1 MRVSAGI
8 PSPLGAR
15 FEGTGTNFALFS
27 AHAEK
32 VELCLF
38 DPAGA
43 RELARIALPARTGD
57 IWHGRL
63 DEITPGQP
71 YGYRVHGPYEPRDGD
86 RFNPNK
92 LLLDPYARQLIG
104 RFTWSDTHFGYHR
117 GSARADL
124 SFDRRDNADAMPKS
138 VVSAPTP
145 ARDGARRPGI
155 AWEDTV
161 IYEAHVKGLTMLRED
176 VPPQWRGTYRGL
188 AAPALVDHLKRLGVT
203 CLELLPIH
211 TFIDEPFLP
220 ARGLRNY
227 WGYNTLNYFSA
238 DARYGTCDTLRE
250 TVARLHDAGIEVVL
264 DVVYNHT
271 AEGDHLGPT
280 LSFRGID
287 NRSYYWLSASEP
299 RFYENFTG
307 CGNAL
312 NLTHPQ
318 VLAMVI
324 ASLRHWVET
333 CDIDGFRFDLA
344 TTLARGSQGFDDDA
358 AFFVALRRDP
368 LLAGVKLI
376 AEPWDSGPGGYRLG
390 GFPPGWSEW
399 NDRYRKSL
407 RRYWAGESIIGEVA
421 AGMTGSADVFD
432 HGGRTPCASINNITV
447 HDGFTLADLVSYA
460 RKHNEANGEGN
471 RDGPDDNQSINCGV
485 EGATDDPDI
494 VALRR
499 QLRRNLLC
507 CLLLAQGVPLLL
519 AGDEVGNSQRGNNN
533 AYCQDNETGWVKW
546 SALGQAGE
554 DMTALIAQLC
564 DLRRRFPQLRAR
576 EWLDGRRAD
585 GSRDVVWLTP
595 QAKELA
601 AADWEFLNGRFLSY
615 LLGPVEPG
623 APALYITL
631 NAAPETIAVTLPP
644 APAGCGW
651 SMLINTA
658 ALEGDGTFPA
668 GLQLDA
674 PGHSVLVFA
683 EAI

>member
-1 MRVSAGI
+1 VRAGAGV
-8 PSPLGAR
+8 PYPLGAS
-15 FEGTGTNFALFS
+15 FDGTGTNFALFS

-38 DPAGA
+38 DLAGE
-43 RELARIALPARTGD
+43 RELARIALPACTDD

-63 DEITPGQP
+63 DGIAPGQP
-71 YGYRVHGPYEPRDGD
+71 YGYRVHGPYEPLDGH

-92 LLLDPYARQLIG
+92 LLLDPYAGQLIG
-104 RFTWSDTHFGYHR
+104 RFTWGDTHFGYRR

-124 SFDRRDNADAMPKS
+124 SFDRHDNASATLKA
-138 VVSAPTP
+138 VVTAPTP
-145 ARDGARRPGI
+145 ARAGARRPGI

-176 VPPQWRGTYRGL
+176 VPPQWRGTFRGL
-188 AAPALVDHLKRLGVT
+188 AAPALIDHLKRLGVT

-211 TFIDEPFLP
+211 TFIDEPFLR

-227 WGYNTLNYFSA
+227 WGYNTLNFFTA
-238 DARYGTCDTLRE
+238 DARYGPCDTLSE

-280 LSFRGID
+280 LSFRGLD
-287 NRSYYWLSASEP
+287 NRSYYWLDASEP

-333 CDIDGFRFDLA
+333 CAIDGFRFDLA
-344 TTLARGSQGFDDDA
+344 TTLARGPQGFDDNA
-358 AFFVALRRDP
+358 AFFAALRRDP

-376 AEPWDSGPGGYRLG
+376 AEPWDSGPDGYRLG
-390 GFPPGWSEW
+390 DFPPGWSEW
-399 NDRYRKSL
+399 NDRFRKTL

-432 HGGRTPCASINNITV
+432 HDGRTPRASINHITV

-485 EGATDDPDI
+485 EGATDDPGI
-494 VALRR
+494 VALRQ

-519 AGDEVGNSQRGNNN
+519 AGDEVGNSQGGNNN
-533 AYCQDNETGWVKW
+533 AYCQDNETGWVNW

-554 DMTALIAQLC
+554 DATALIAQLC
-564 DLRRRFPQLRAR
+564 DLRRRFPQLRAHQ
-576 EWLDGRRAD
+576 WLDGRRDD

-595 QAKELA
+595 QAKEMTD
-601 AADWEFLNGRFLSY
+601 ADWEFPNGRFLSY
-615 LLGPVEPG
+615 LLGAAEPG
-623 APALYITL
+623 APALCIAL
-631 NAAPETIAVTLPP
+631 NAAPETIALTLPP
-644 APAGCGW
+644 APAGGGW

-658 ALEGDGTFPA
+658 AMESDGTFPA

-674 PGHSVLVFA
+674 PGRSVLVFA